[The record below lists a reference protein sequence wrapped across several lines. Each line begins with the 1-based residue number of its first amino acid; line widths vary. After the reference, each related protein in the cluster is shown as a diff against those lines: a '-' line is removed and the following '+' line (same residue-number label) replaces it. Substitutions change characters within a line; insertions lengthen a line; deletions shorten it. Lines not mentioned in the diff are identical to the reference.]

1 MELSKR
7 LAAIAGFAPAGCAV
21 ADVGTD
27 HGYVPI
33 CLVKEGVAKRALAMD
48 VRKGPLARAEE
59 HIRAYQ
65 LEGRVETRLSDGL
78 AQLREGEADKVI
90 IAGMGGGL
98 MVRILEGRAHLNGCI
113 HTYVLSPQSDWG
125 LVRRYLRREGMR
137 ILREEMIEEDGKF
150 YPILLVEDPGTGAC
164 EGPCPGGASEVMAAY
179 DRFGALLIGA
189 KHPVL
194 LQYLAKQEAQIQEVE
209 RALLAAD
216 SEKAQARLADVRAEL
231 AQIRLTRELMEED
244 K

>member
-7 LAAIAGFAPAGCAV
+7 LAAIASFAPAGCRV

-33 CLVKEGVAKRALAMD
+33 YLVKEGIAKEALAMD

-65 LEGRVETRLSDGL
+65 LEGRVTTRLSDGL
-78 AQLREGEADKVI
+78 AQLKEGEADTVI

-98 MVRILEGRAHLNGCI
+98 MVRILEGRTHLNGCV
-113 HTYVLSPQSDWG
+113 HTYVLSPQSDWDR
-125 LVRRYLRREGMR
+125 VRRFLRREGMR

-150 YPILLVEDPGTGAC
+150 YPILLVKDEGGEC
-164 EGPCPGGASEVMAAY
+164 VGPCPGEVSSVLDVY
-179 DRFGALLIGA
+179 DRYGGRLIA
-189 KHPVL
+189 DKHPIL
-194 LQYLAKQEAQIQEVE
+194 RQFLMKQEAQLQEVE
-209 RALLAAD
+209 ETLLAAT
-216 SEKAQARLADVRAEL
+216 SEKAQARLEEIRMELSQVRL
-231 AQIRLTRELMEED
+231 AKSLMEED
-244 K
+244 R

>member
-7 LAAIAGFAPAGCAV
+7 LTAIASFAPMGCAV

-33 CLVKEGVAKRALAMD
+33 FLVKEGVAKRALAMD

-65 LEGRVETRLSDGL
+65 LEERVGTRLSDGL
-78 AQLREGEADKVI
+78 AQLKEGEADTVI

-98 MVRILEGRAHLNGCI
+98 MVRILEGRTHLNGCV
-113 HTYVLSPQSDWG
+113 HTYVLSPQSDWDR
-125 LVRRYLRREGMR
+125 VRRFLRREGMR
-137 ILREEMIEEDGKF
+137 IVREEMIEEDGKF
-150 YPILLVEDPGTGAC
+150 YPILLVKDDGEGC
-164 EGPCPGGASEVMAAY
+164 EGPCPGEGTALLDVY

-189 KHPVL
+189 RHPVL
-194 LQYLAKQEAQIQEVE
+194 MQYLARQEGQLREVE
-209 RALLAAD
+209 ETLLEVG
-216 SEKAQARLADVRAEL
+216 SEKAKARLEEIGREL
-231 AQIRLTRELMEED
+231 TQIRLARELMEESR
-244 K
+244 